1 MSKLVKLEEG
11 KKPAKTPKK
20 PSTQG
25 TPLKKGKEPPKSPM
39 KPPKK

>member
-11 KKPAKTPKK
+11 KKPAKIPRK
-20 PSTQG
+20 PATHQK
-25 TPLKKGKEPPKSPM
+25 PQQHGKEPPKSPM